1 MSKEFSSF
9 EEALKKLELE
19 EEDLKRLISAGEIRA
34 FREGSKMHLRAED
47 VRKVAAQLG
56 IGSQVRESGDAL
68 VVEDLSL
75 GGAGDEGMSTTQLS
89 EEDTLLDDVETV
101 DVDQEAGTAAAATA
115 GVRRTRPSAEPEAQK
130 ESAGMLAAAVLTALL
145 LVFAIPFAIGMLEAR
160 STPITSGVVG
170 MFAGEAK

>member
-9 EEALKKLELE
+9 EDALRKLELE

-34 FREGSKMHLRAED
+34 FREGSKMHRRAEY
-47 VRKVAAQLG
+47 VNKVAAQLG

-75 GGAGDEGMSTTQLS
+75 GGGGDEGMSTTQLS

-101 DVDQEAGTAAAATA
+101 DVDDDAGSAAAAA
-115 GVRRTRPSAEPEAQK
+115 GVRRTRANAEPEAQK
-130 ESAGMLAAAVLTALL
+130 ESTGMLAAAVLTTVLL
-145 LVFAIPFAIGMLEAR
+145 IFAIPFAIGMLEAR
-160 STPITSGVVG
+160 SSPMTSGVVG
-170 MFAGEAK
+170 MFAEAK

>member
-1 MSKEFSSF
+1 MSTEFSSF
-9 EEALKKLELE
+9 EDALKKLELE

-47 VRKVAAQLG
+47 VTKVAAQLG
-56 IGSQVRESGDAL
+56 IGSQVRESGESL

-75 GGAGDEGMSTTQLS
+75 GGGGEEGMSTTQLS

-101 DVDQEAGTAAAATA
+101 DVDDEAESASAAA
-115 GVRRTRPSAEPEAQK
+115 GVRRTRTSAEPEVQK
-130 ESAGMLAAAVLTALL
+130 ESTGMLAAAVLTAVL

-160 STPITSGVVG
+160 STGLTSGVVG
-170 MFAGEAK
+170 MFAGDK

>member
-9 EEALKKLELE
+9 EDALKKLELE

-47 VRKVAAQLG
+47 VSKVAAQLG
-56 IGSQVRESGDAL
+56 IGSQVGESGESL

-101 DVDQEAGTAAAATA
+101 DVDDEAEVASAAS
-115 GVRRTRPSAEPEAQK
+115 VRRTRTSAEPETQK
-130 ESAGMLAAAVLTALL
+130 ESTGMLAAAVLTAVL

-160 STPITSGVVG
+160 STGLTSGVVG
-170 MFAGEAK
+170 MFDDAK